1 MKNNNTS
8 VDMPSAR
15 PEVPEDRAAS
25 IQAFVGSSAAYY
37 ERQFDF
43 IGSKPGLTWT
53 FNLAAAILG
62 PIWYGMRGMWHW
74 ALPFAFL
81 ETFASVQFGRGLW
94 GDLTSEARGRIETIE
109 LQLDLRQSQLEAAIN
124 NNAANIDVF
133 NRNIESLE
141 RVLTEVQMDIQQIE
155 DSRIWVFVFGLGMLL
170 AVKAIQGILANP
182 ILNRRYFDWLS
193 DPTVNSGINYP
204 RMFHSMLF
212 VALVSAASIIQF
224 GSPGALA
231 ILADFPTE
239 PYIRLTAIGWIETF
253 FDFIVL
259 AGEDVFDVITF
270 GIRSIL
276 DGLEILFVQTPWIV
290 VVAFIVA
297 MTGLSAGPRAAIYT
311 GAFLAYMGLVGLW
324 VVAMQTLAL
333 LGTAACISIGL
344 GIPLGIFCARRPRA
358 YSIIRPIMDF
368 QQTMPTFVYMIPV
381 IAFFGIGKPAAI
393 VTCMIFGGPPVVR
406 LTVLG
411 LRGVPDSIREAAIAY
426 GASSWYL
433 LTRVDLP
440 LAAPSI
446 RAGMNQTIL
455 LSLVTV
461 VVASLIGA
469 KGLGEDVLEALQY
482 ASVGRGI
489 LAGFAILFLALIM
502 DRVILGK
509 SRPV

>member
-1 MKNNNTS
+1 MNNTN
-8 VDMPSAR
+8 VHVPSAQT
-15 PEVPEDRAAS
+15 EAPEDRTVS

-43 IGSKPGLTWT
+43 IGSKPGFAWT

-74 ALPFAFL
+74 GLPFAVL
-81 ETFASVQFGRGLW
+81 ETFANVQVGRGLW

-109 LQLDLRQSQLEAAIN
+109 LQLDLRRSQVEAAIN
-124 NNAANIDVF
+124 NNAPNVEVFHRNID
-133 NRNIESLE
+133 SLE
-141 RVLTEVQMDIQQIE
+141 KVLAEVQTEIQQIE
-155 DSRIWVFVFGLGMLL
+155 ASRIWVTVFGLGMLL
-170 AVKAIQGILANP
+170 TVKAIQGILANP
-182 ILNRRYFDWLS
+182 VLERRYFDWLS
-193 DPTVNSGINYP
+193 DRTIGSEVHFS
-204 RMFHSMLF
+204 RLLQSVLF
-212 VALVSAASIIQF
+212 VALVFGASIIQF

-231 ILADFPTE
+231 VLTDFPTE
-239 PYIRLTAIGWIETF
+239 PQIRLTAIGWIEVF
-253 FDFIVL
+253 FDYIVI
-259 AGEDVFDVITF
+259 AGEEVFDAITF
-270 GIRSIL
+270 GIRSVL
-276 DGLEILFVQTPWIV
+276 DGLEILLVQTPWIV

-297 MTGLSAGPRAAIYT
+297 LTGLSAGPRAAIYT
-311 GAFLAYMGLVGLW
+311 GAFLAYIGLFGLW

-344 GIPLGIFCARRPRA
+344 GIPLGIYCARRPRVYA
-358 YSIIRPIMDF
+358 IIRPIMDF

-411 LRGVPDSIREAAIAY
+411 LRGVPESIREAAIAY
-426 GASSWYL
+426 GASGWYL

-489 LAGFAILFLALIM
+489 LAGFAILFLALIL

-509 SRPV
+509 RRPV

>member
-1 MKNNNTS
+1 MTNN
-8 VDMPSAR
+8 
-15 PEVPEDRAAS
+15 AS
-25 IQAFVGSSAAYY
+25 LEESSANPGTSAAQALSLRSFIGSNADYY
-37 ERQFDF
+37 KRQFTF
-43 IGSKPGLTWT
+43 IGSKPGIVWT
-53 FNLAAAILG
+53 FNLTAAILG
-62 PIWYGMRGMWHW
+62 PIWYFMRGIWHW
-74 ALPFAFL
+74 AVPFAFL
-81 ETFASVQFGRGLW
+81 EAFASVQGGRGLW
-94 GDLTSEARGRIETIE
+94 GDLTAGARSRIETIE
-109 LQLDLRQSQLEAAIN
+109 LQLDLRRSQLETAIS
-124 NNAANIDVF
+124 NNADNVDVFERNID
-133 NRNIESLE
+133 SLE
-141 RVLTEVQMDIQQIE
+141 KVFVEVQGEIQQVE
-155 DSRIWVFVFGLGMLL
+155 ASRIWIFAWGFGLLL
-170 AVKAIQGILANP
+170 ALKAIQGVLANP
-182 ILNRRYFDWLS
+182 ILMRRYHEWLS
-193 DPTVNSGINYP
+193 DPTISSGIQVP
-204 RMFHSMLF
+204 RIMQGVLF
-212 VALVSAASIIQF
+212 VALVYGASIIQF
-224 GSPGALA
+224 GSPNAFA
-231 ILADFPTE
+231 ILSQFPTD
-239 PYIRLTAIGWIETF
+239 PQIRLVAINWIEEA
-253 FDFIVL
+253 FDFVVL
-259 AGEDVFDVITF
+259 SGEDVFDVITF

-290 VVAFIVA
+290 VIASI
-297 MTGLSAGPRAAIYT
+297 MTLTALSAGPRAAIYT
-311 GAFLAYMGLVGLW
+311 GAFLAYMGVVGLW

-333 LGTAACISIGL
+333 LGTAACISISV

-411 LRGVPDSIREAAIAY
+411 LRGVPESIREAAIAY
-426 GASSWYL
+426 GATPWYL

-502 DRVILGK
+502 DRVILGRHK
-509 SRPV
+509 HV

>member
-1 MKNNNTS
+1 MTNNS
-8 VDMPSAR
+8 SL
-15 PEVPEDRAAS
+15 EE
-25 IQAFVGSSAAYY
+25 SSANPRTSAAEALSLRSFIGSHADYY
-37 ERQFDF
+37 KRQFTF
-43 IGSKPGLTWT
+43 IGSKPGIVWT
-53 FNLAAAILG
+53 FNLTAAILG
-62 PIWYGMRGMWHW
+62 PIWYFMRGIWHW
-74 ALPFAFL
+74 AVPFAFL
-81 ETFASVQFGRGLW
+81 EAFASVQVGRGLW
-94 GDLTSEARGRIETIE
+94 GDLTAGARSRIETIE
-109 LQLDLRQSQLEAAIN
+109 LQLDLRQSQLEIAIS
-124 NNAANIDVF
+124 NNASNVDVFERNID
-133 NRNIESLE
+133 SLE
-141 RVLTEVQMDIQQIE
+141 RVLVEVQGEIQQVE
-155 DSRIWVFVFGLGMLL
+155 ASRIWVFVWGFGLLL
-170 AVKAIQGILANP
+170 ALKAIQGVLANP
-182 ILNRRYFDWLS
+182 ILMRRYHEWRS
-193 DPTVNSGINYP
+193 DPTISSGIQVS
-204 RMFHSMLF
+204 RIMQGMLF
-212 VALVSAASIIQF
+212 VALVYGASIIQF
-224 GSPGALA
+224 GSPNAFA
-231 ILADFPTE
+231 ILSEFPTD
-239 PYIRLTAIGWIETF
+239 PQIRLVAINWIEEA
-253 FDFIVL
+253 FDFVVL
-259 AGEDVFDVITF
+259 SGEDVFDVITF

-276 DGLEILFVQTPWIV
+276 DALEILSVQTPWIV
-290 VVAFIVA
+290 VIASI
-297 MTGLSAGPRAAIYT
+297 MTLTALSAGPRAAIYT
-311 GAFLAYMGLVGLW
+311 GAFLAYMGVVGLW

-333 LGTAACISIGL
+333 LGTAACISISV

-411 LRGVPDSIREAAIAY
+411 LRGVPESIREAAIAY
-426 GASSWYL
+426 GASPWYL

-502 DRVILGK
+502 DRVILGRHK
-509 SRPV
+509 HV